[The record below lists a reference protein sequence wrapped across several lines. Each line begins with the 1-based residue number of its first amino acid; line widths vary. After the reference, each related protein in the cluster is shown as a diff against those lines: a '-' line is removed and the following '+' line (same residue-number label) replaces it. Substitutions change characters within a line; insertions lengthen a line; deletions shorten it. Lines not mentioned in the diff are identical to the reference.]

1 MVMQD
6 NMTKPTNSA
15 TNNSIMIE
23 LELENKDPAIV
34 AHRIIETHTATFIL
48 CLTNGFDQSAY
59 FKKTKQ
65 AYANNKQCTK

>member
-1 MVMQD
+1 MMLQD

-15 TNNSIMIE
+15 TKNSIMIE

-34 AHRIIETHTATFIL
+34 AHRNSHATFIL

-65 AYANNKQCTK
+65 AYANKKECTK